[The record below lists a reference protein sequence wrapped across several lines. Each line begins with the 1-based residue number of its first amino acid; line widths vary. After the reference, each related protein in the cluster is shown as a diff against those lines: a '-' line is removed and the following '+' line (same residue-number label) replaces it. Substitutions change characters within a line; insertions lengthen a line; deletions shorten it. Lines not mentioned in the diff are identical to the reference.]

1 MAEQPE
7 RLRPSVDADWS
18 EATRN
23 VLAAATPAAEH
34 PEGQGPPNILYT
46 IGHHPALLPPFLGF
60 AATLAT
66 AGVLTRRDSELL
78 AMRASWNC
86 RSAFEW
92 GHHKEY
98 ALAHG
103 LTEVQIDAIVV
114 GPDEPAWSERDRL
127 LLTVADELHATQNL
141 SDATWSALSAAF
153 SRAEIVEALFVVGNY
168 TMLSMFAN
176 ATRVP
181 LEARLES
188 LPPEPQQG

>member
-1 MAEQPE
+1 MAKQSE
-7 RLRPSVDADWS
+7 RLRSSEDADWS
-18 EATRN
+18 DATRN
-23 VLAAATPAAEH
+23 VLGAATPAAEH
-34 PEGQGPPNILYT
+34 PEGQGPPNILYS

-103 LTEVQIDAIVV
+103 LTEAQIDAIVE
-114 GPDEPAWSERDRL
+114 GPDAPEWSERDRL
-127 LLTVADELHATQNL
+127 LLTVADELHAAQDL
-141 SDATWSALSAAF
+141 ADATWSALRAELDS
-153 SRAEIVEALFVVGNY
+153 AEIVEALFVVGNY

-181 LEARLES
+181 LEARLDP
-188 LPPEPQQG
+188 LPPEPRG